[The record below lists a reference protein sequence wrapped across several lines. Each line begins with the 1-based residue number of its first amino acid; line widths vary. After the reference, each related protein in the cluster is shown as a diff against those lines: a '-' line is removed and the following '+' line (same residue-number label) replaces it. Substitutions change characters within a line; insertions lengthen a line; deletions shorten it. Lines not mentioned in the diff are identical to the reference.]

1 MNLEIIRSDYFT
13 KEFKRLAKR
22 YRSLIDDYEA
32 FLDNLRLNPLQGDEI
47 APHVRKIRMA
57 ITSKGRGK
65 SGGARVIT
73 QDGKIYLLLIYDK
86 ADTPNVKMN
95 VIKEIIEELGL

>member
-65 SGGARVIT
+65 SKT
-73 QDGKIYLLLIYDK
+73 
-86 ADTPNVKMN
+86 VKYICCLYMT
-95 VIKEIIEELGL
+95 KPTLQMSK

>member
-32 FLDNLRLNPLQGDEI
+32 FLDNLR
-47 APHVRKIRMA
+47 
-57 ITSKGRGK
+57 
-65 SGGARVIT
+65 
-73 QDGKIYLLLIYDK
+73 DGKIYLLLIYDK

>member
-1 MNLEIIRSDYFT
+1 M
-13 KEFKRLAKR
+13 AKR

-65 SGGARVIT
+65 SGGARVIKSGGARVIT
-73 QDGKIYLLLIYDK
+73 FNALVSEQDGKIYLLLIYDK

-95 VIKEIIEELGL
+95 VIKKIIEELGL

>member
-47 APHVRKIRMA
+47 APTVKYICCLYM
-57 ITSKGRGK
+57 TKPTLQMSK
-65 SGGARVIT
+65 
-73 QDGKIYLLLIYDK
+73 
-86 ADTPNVKMN
+86 
-95 VIKEIIEELGL
+95 